1 MNPWIIG
8 AIALLAI
15 VGIYY
20 AMIRKRAQPANPVS
34 GANAGPESE

>member
-1 MNPWIIG
+1 MSPWIFC

-20 AMIRKRAQPANPVS
+20 AMLRKRAIPSEQA
-34 GANAGPESE
+34 GANAGPEVK

>member
-1 MNPWIIG
+1 MGPWIIG

-20 AMIRKRAQPANPVS
+20 AMLRKRAIPSEN
-34 GANAGPESE
+34 ANAGPEAK